1 MAMYLIYLRR
11 LKHLQHILC
20 FILLFALSP
29 CKEVLA
35 LLDSKPIT
43 QELLSSTEQ
52 ENQQDSEEKVEKVK
66 EDQIISRTF
75 FWGNLNLLHYSMRE
89 VDFLHPSE
97 NHSKTETPP
106 PNPTL

>member
-1 MAMYLIYLRR
+1 
-11 LKHLQHILC
+11 
-20 FILLFALSP
+20 LFALSP

-43 QELLSSTEQ
+43 KEIISTTEQ

-66 EDQIISRTF
+66 EDQIISKPL
-75 FWGNLNLLHYSMRE
+75 FWGNLYLLHYRIHAM
-89 VDFLHPSE
+89 DFLHPSE

-106 PNPTL
+106 PNSTL

>member
-1 MAMYLIYLRR
+1 MYLIYLRR
-11 LKHLQHILC
+11 LKLWQHILC

-43 QELLSSTEQ
+43 KELLSTSEQ

-66 EDQIISRTF
+66 EDQIISKPF
-75 FWGNLNLLHYSMRE
+75 FWGSLNLLHFSMQE

-106 PNPTL
+106 PNSTL